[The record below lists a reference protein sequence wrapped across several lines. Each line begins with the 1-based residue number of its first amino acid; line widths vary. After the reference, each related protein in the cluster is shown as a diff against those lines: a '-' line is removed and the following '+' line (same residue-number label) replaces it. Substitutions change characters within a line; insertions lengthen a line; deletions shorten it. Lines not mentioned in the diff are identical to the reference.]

1 MKLHRYNRA
10 MAYTHIELR
19 CGGLVVNIETELAY
33 PDAMDDLCNRTLN
46 LFKEGVLVAKENDID
61 ITVMSLH
68 TSDYGDEDLED

>member
-1 MKLHRYNRA
+1 
-10 MAYTHIELR
+10 
-19 CGGLVVNIETELAY
+19 VNIETELAY